1 MNSEFMLMKGSNHF
15 SFRVEFVFAFPP
27 DYKHHQEQIPL
38 EFVEM
43 VKKCPIHT
51 VKVNPTNMLISTVN
65 LFLYFYCNNNLNE
78 INSWKI
84 LYKGEISCSNIYTD
98 TKIINFRIA

>member
-1 MNSEFMLMKGSNHF
+1 MNIRYGFQIHANERIKHVP
-15 SFRVEFVFAFPP
+15 FRVEFVFAFPP

-51 VKVNPTNMLISTVN
+51 VKVNRN
-65 LFLYFYCNNNLNE
+65 
-78 INSWKI
+78 
-84 LYKGEISCSNIYTD
+84 YTLAAVAGL
-98 TKIINFRIA
+98 NFRPTFYLRPEVFNDHIVDRRWSNT

>member
-1 MNSEFMLMKGSNHF
+1 MNIRGFQIHANERIKHVP
-15 SFRVEFVFAFPP
+15 FRVEFVFAFPP

-51 VKVNPTNMLISTVN
+51 VKVNRN
-65 LFLYFYCNNNLNE
+65 
-78 INSWKI
+78 
-84 LYKGEISCSNIYTD
+84 YTLAAAAGL
-98 TKIINFRIA
+98 NFRPIFYLRPEVFNDHIVDRRWSNT

>member
-1 MNSEFMLMKGSNHF
+1 MNSEFMLMKGSNHV
-15 SFRVEFVFAFPP
+15 SFRVEFVFAFPA

-51 VKVNPTNMLISTVN
+51 VKVNRNYTLATVAGLNYRQTFYLCPVVFSDNIVDRRWSNTWIS
-65 LFLYFYCNNNLNE
+65 
-78 INSWKI
+78 
-84 LYKGEISCSNIYTD
+84 
-98 TKIINFRIA
+98 R

>member
-1 MNSEFMLMKGSNHF
+1 MKGSNHV

-51 VKVNPTNMLISTVN
+51 VKVNR
-65 LFLYFYCNNNLNE
+65 
-78 INSWKI
+78 NS
-84 LYKGEISCSNIYTD
+84 
-98 TKIINFRIA
+98 